1 MRRKTL
7 SAIVS
12 GAALAAALTLPG
24 ASAATAA
31 PHAGQT
37 FGRWNVSS
45 YDFGY
50 AASTISFT
58 LTNTTTTTW
67 IDYPI
72 NPNNGHILHWVNDT
86 CTLAIAPGHFCVAT
100 IAYTPAAGQQAWKDT
115 LAVAMTDLAGN
126 PIPTPVVQL
135 SGADTK

>member
-12 GAALAAALTLPG
+12 GAALAAALTLPS
-24 ASAATAA
+24 ASAATAG
-31 PHAGQT
+31 PNTGQT
-37 FGRWNVSS
+37 FGRWNVAS

-50 AASTISFT
+50 APATISFT

-72 NPNNGHILHWVNDT
+72 NPHNGHILHWVNDT
-86 CTLAIAPGHFCVAT
+86 CTQAIAPGKDCIAT

-115 LAVAMTDLAGN
+115 LAVAMTDLAGH

-135 SGADTK
+135 SGADTN